1 MAFAENKI
9 DVLKKI
15 KASKSFEDLE
25 KLRLYYL
32 GKKGLIPEALKG
44 LGSLSIEEKKSKGQE
59 LNIIKKEIEEGI
71 KNQRTEIENIEI
83 SNRINLESI
92 DVTLPPNISEKG
104 KIHPISQTIFN
115 IIEIF
120 GNLNYAVETGP
131 DIETDFNNF
140 TALNIPEHHPA
151 REMQDTFYVQD
162 NGDKNVLRTHTS
174 PVQVR
179 TMLNT
184 KPPIKII
191 VPGRTYRSDSD
202 ATHAPMFHQV
212 EGLVVDTSSTMVDLK
227 STLVSFL
234 EEFFEVKNL
243 QYRFRPSYFPFTEPS
258 AEMDVAYTKV
268 NNKIKIGEGDK
279 WLEILGCGMVH
290 PNVLKNAKVD
300 PKKYQGFAFGM
311 GIDRLAMLKYGINDL
326 RAFFE
331 TDYRWLSHFGF
342 DPLDVPTNYRG
353 LSK

>member
-1 MAFAENKI
+1 MALAEDKNNILNKI
-9 DVLKKI
+9 
-15 KASKSFEDLE
+15 KSAVSLDDLE
-25 KLRLYYL
+25 KIRLYYL

-59 LNIIKKEIEEGI
+59 LNIIKKLIEETIKDQKINIENKEIEKKLNSE
-71 KNQRTEIENIEI
+71 T
-83 SNRINLESI
+83 I
-92 DVTLPPNISEKG
+92 DVTLPPNISEQG
-104 KIHPISQTIFN
+104 KIHPISQTIFS

-120 GNLNYAVETGP
+120 GNLNYVVETGP

-151 REMQDTFYVQD
+151 REMQDTFYI
-162 NGDKNVLRTHTS
+162 NGDESNNVLRTHTS

-212 EGLVVDTSSTMVDLK
+212 EGLVVDESSTMVDLK
-227 STLVSFL
+227 STLVTFL

-268 NNKIKIGEGDK
+268 NNKIKIGEGDD
-279 WLEILGCGMVH
+279 WLEILGCGMVN
-290 PNVLKNAKVD
+290 PIVLENCNID
-300 PKKYQGFAFGM
+300 SKKYQGFAFGM
-311 GIDRLAMLKYGINDL
+311 GIERLSMLKYGISDL
-326 RAFFE
+326 RSFF
-331 TDYRWLSHFGF
+331 DLNYRWLEHYGF
-342 DPLDVPTNYRG
+342 SILDSQTRSG
-353 LSK
+353 L

>member
-1 MAFAENKI
+1 MAFAENKNDI
-9 DVLKKI
+9 LKKI
-15 KASKSFEDLE
+15 KDTNSFEDLE
-25 KLRLYYL
+25 KLRLNYL
-32 GKKGLIPEALKG
+32 GKKGIIPEALKG
-44 LGSLSIEEKKSKGQE
+44 LASLSIDEKKIKGQE
-59 LNIIKKEIEEGI
+59 INIVKKFVEENLREQKTFIE
-71 KNQRTEIENIEI
+71 NTEIQKKIDQEN
-83 SNRINLESI
+83 I
-92 DVTLPPNISEKG
+92 DVTLPPNIKTVG

-120 GNLNYAVETGP
+120 ANLNYSVESGP

-151 REMQDTFYVQD
+151 REMQDTFYLE
-162 NGDKNVLRTHTS
+162 GDQESNVLRTHTS

-179 TMLNT
+179 TMLTN

-212 EGLVVDTSSTMVDLK
+212 EGLVVNQDATMVDLK

-258 AEMDVAYTKV
+258 AEMDVAYTRV

-279 WLEILGCGMVH
+279 WLEILGCGMVN
-290 PNVLKNAKVD
+290 PVVLDNCKIDSTV
-300 PKKYQGFAFGM
+300 YQGFAFGM
-311 GIDRLAMLKYGINDL
+311 GIERLSMLKYGISDL
-326 RAFFE
+326 RSFF
-331 TDYRWLSHFGF
+331 DPNYRWLDHYGF
-342 DPLDVPTNYRG
+342 SILDNQTRSG
-353 LSK
+353 L

>member
-1 MAFAENKI
+1 MAFAENKNDI
-9 DVLKKI
+9 LKKI
-15 KASKSFEDLE
+15 KDTNSFEDLE
-25 KLRLYYL
+25 KLRLNYL
-32 GKKGLIPEALKG
+32 GKKGIIPEALKG
-44 LGSLSIEEKKSKGQE
+44 LASLSIDEKKLKGQE
-59 LNIIKKEIEEGI
+59 INIVKKFVEENLREQ
-71 KNQRTEIENIEI
+71 KTFIENAEI
-83 SNRINLESI
+83 QKKIDQENI
-92 DVTLPPNISEKG
+92 DVTLPPNIKTVG

-120 GNLNYAVETGP
+120 GNLNYSVETGP

-151 REMQDTFYVQD
+151 REMQDTFYLE
-162 NGDKNVLRTHTS
+162 GDQENNVLRTHTS

-179 TMLNT
+179 TMLTN

-212 EGLVVDTSSTMVDLK
+212 EGLVVNQDATMVDLK

-279 WLEILGCGMVH
+279 WLEILGCGMVN
-290 PNVLKNAKVD
+290 PVVLDNCKIDSKV
-300 PKKYQGFAFGM
+300 YQGFAFGM
-311 GIDRLAMLKYGINDL
+311 GIERLSMLKYGISDL
-326 RAFFE
+326 RSFF
-331 TDYRWLSHFGF
+331 DLNYRWLDHYGF
-342 DPLDVPTNYRG
+342 SILDNQTRSG
-353 LSK
+353 L

>member
-1 MAFAENKI
+1 MAFAEDKI

-15 KASKSFEDLE
+15 KSSKSFEDLE

-120 GNLNYAVETGP
+120 GSLNYSVETGP
-131 DIETDFNNF
+131 DIESDFNNF

-151 REMQDTFYVQD
+151 REMQDTFYLEGNQE
-162 NGDKNVLRTHTS
+162 NNVLRTHTS

-179 TMLNT
+179 TMLT
-184 KPPIKII
+184 KKPPIKII

-212 EGLVVDTSSTMVDLK
+212 EGLVVNQNANMVDLK
-227 STLVSFL
+227 STLVTFL
-234 EEFFEVKNL
+234 EEFFEIKNL

-268 NNKIKIGEGDK
+268 NNKIKIGEGND
-279 WLEILGCGMVH
+279 WLEILGCGMVN
-290 PNVLKNAKVD
+290 PVVLNNCKIDSSV
-300 PKKYQGFAFGM
+300 YQGFAFGM
-311 GIDRLAMLKYGINDL
+311 GIERLSMLKYGISDL
-326 RAFFE
+326 RSFF
-331 TDYRWLSHFGF
+331 DLNFRWLDHYGF
-342 DPLDVPTNYRG
+342 NILDNQTRSG
-353 LSK
+353 L

>member
-1 MAFAENKI
+1 MVFSENKNDI
-9 DVLKKI
+9 LNKI
-15 KASKSFEDLE
+15 KDINSIEDLE

-32 GKKGLIPEALKG
+32 GKKGTIPQALKE
-44 LGSLSIEEKKSKGQE
+44 LSTLSIEEKKSKGQE
-59 LNIIKKEIEEGI
+59 INILKKFVEENLRDRRASLENAEIQKKI
-71 KNQRTEIENIEI
+71 NQEN
-83 SNRINLESI
+83 I
-92 DVTLPPNISEKG
+92 DVTLPPNIKTVG

-120 GNLNYAVETGP
+120 ANLNYSVESGP

-151 REMQDTFYVQD
+151 REMQDTFYLE
-162 NGDKNVLRTHTS
+162 GDQENNVLRTHTS

-179 TMLNT
+179 TMLTN

-212 EGLVVDTSSTMVDLK
+212 EGLVVNQDATMVDLK

-279 WLEILGCGMVH
+279 WLEILGCGMVN
-290 PNVLKNAKVD
+290 PVVLDNCKIDSKV
-300 PKKYQGFAFGM
+300 YQGFAFGM
-311 GIDRLAMLKYGINDL
+311 GIERLSMLKYGISDL
-326 RAFFE
+326 RSFF
-331 TDYRWLSHFGF
+331 DLNYRWLDHYGF
-342 DPLDVPTNYRG
+342 SILDNQTRSG
-353 LSK
+353 L

>member
-1 MAFAENKI
+1 MAFVENKNDI
-9 DVLKKI
+9 SKKI
-15 KASKSFEDLE
+15 RNSNSFEDLE

-32 GKKGLIPEALKG
+32 GKKGIIPEALKG
-44 LGSLSIEEKKSKGQE
+44 LAKLSIEEKKSKGQE
-59 LNIIKKEIEEGI
+59 INLIKKFVEENLREQKSILEKSEIE
-71 KNQRTEIENIEI
+71 KK
-83 SNRINLESI
+83 INKESI
-92 DVTLPPNISEKG
+92 DVTLPPNIKTVG

-120 GNLNYAVETGP
+120 GNLNYSVETGP

-151 REMQDTFYVQD
+151 REMQDTFYLEGNQE
-162 NGDKNVLRTHTS
+162 NNVLRTHTS

-179 TMLNT
+179 TMLT
-184 KPPIKII
+184 KKPPIKII

-212 EGLVVDTSSTMVDLK
+212 EGLVVNQNANMVDLK
-227 STLVSFL
+227 STLVTFL

-268 NNKIKIGEGDK
+268 NNKIKIGEGNN
-279 WLEILGCGMVH
+279 WLEILGCGMVN
-290 PNVLKNAKVD
+290 PVVLNNCKID
-300 PKKYQGFAFGM
+300 SSIYQGFAFGM
-311 GIDRLAMLKYGINDL
+311 GIERLSMLKYGISDL
-326 RAFFE
+326 RSFF
-331 TDYRWLSHFGF
+331 DLNYRWLDHYGF
-342 DPLDVPTNYRG
+342 NILDNQTRSG
-353 LSK
+353 L

>member
-83 SNRINLESI
+83 SNKINLESI

-120 GNLNYAVETGP
+120 GNLNY
-131 DIETDFNNF
+131 
-140 TALNIPEHHPA
+140 
-151 REMQDTFYVQD
+151 
-162 NGDKNVLRTHTS
+162 LRTHTS

-279 WLEILGCGMVH
+279 WLEILGCGMVN
-290 PNVLKNAKVD
+290 PIVLDNCNIDSKQ
-300 PKKYQGFAFGM
+300 YQGFAFGM
-311 GIDRLAMLKYGINDL
+311 GIERLSMLKYGITDL
-326 RAFFE
+326 RSFF
-331 TDYRWLSHFGF
+331 DPNYRWLDHYGF
-342 DPLDVPTNYRG
+342 SILDNQTRSG
-353 LSK
+353 L

>member
-1 MAFAENKI
+1 MAFAENKNDI
-9 DVLKKI
+9 ENKI
-15 KASKSFEDLE
+15 KSTNTLEDLE

-44 LGSLSIEEKKSKGQE
+44 LGFLSIEEKKLKGQE
-59 LNIIKKEIEEGI
+59 LNTIKKFVEESI
-71 KNQRTEIENIEI
+71 KYQKIHIENIEI
-83 SNRINLESI
+83 SKKITQESI
-92 DVTLPPNISEKG
+92 DVTLPPNISELG

-120 GNLNYAVETGP
+120 GNLNYSVETGP

-140 TALNIPEHHPA
+140 SALNIPEHHPA
-151 REMQDTFYVQD
+151 REMQDTFYIED
-162 NGDKNVLRTHTS
+162 DKENNVLRTHTS

-179 TMLNT
+179 TMLKT

-212 EGLVVDTSSTMVDLK
+212 EGLVVDKSSTMVDLK
-227 STLVSFL
+227 STLVTFL
-234 EEFFEVKNL
+234 EEFFEVNNL

-268 NNKIKIGEGDK
+268 NNKIKIGEGND
-279 WLEILGCGMVH
+279 WLEILGCGMVN
-290 PNVLKNAKVD
+290 PIVLDNCKIDSKI
-300 PKKYQGFAFGM
+300 YQGFAFGM
-311 GIDRLAMLKYGINDL
+311 GIERLSMLKYGITDL
-326 RAFFE
+326 RSFF
-331 TDYRWLSHFGF
+331 DLNYRWLDHYGF
-342 DPLDVPTNYRG
+342 SVLDNQTRSG
-353 LSK
+353 L

>member
-1 MAFAENKI
+1 MALAQEKDI
-9 DVLKKI
+9 LDQI
-15 KASKSFEDLE
+15 KRTVSLEDLE
-25 KLRLYYL
+25 KIRLHYL

-59 LNIIKKEIEEGI
+59 LNSIKKFIEEALKDQKI
-71 KNQRTEIENIEI
+71 NIENIEI
-83 SNRINLESI
+83 EQKLNLELI
-92 DVTLPPNISEKG
+92 DVTLPPNMSEQG

-120 GNLNYAVETGP
+120 GNLNYSVETGP

-140 TALNIPEHHPA
+140 SALNIPEHHPA
-151 REMQDTFYVQD
+151 REMQDTFYVD
-162 NGDKNVLRTHTS
+162 DGVNNNVLRTHTS

-212 EGLVVDTSSTMVDLK
+212 EGLVVDETATMVDLK
-227 STLVSFL
+227 STLVKFL
-234 EEFFEVKNL
+234 EEFFEVNNL

-268 NNKIKIGEGDK
+268 NNKIKIGEGNN
-279 WLEILGCGMVH
+279 WLEILGCGMVN
-290 PNVLKNAKVD
+290 PLVLENCNID

-311 GIDRLAMLKYGINDL
+311 GIERLSMLKYGISDL
-326 RAFFE
+326 RSFF
-331 TDYRWLSHFGF
+331 DPNYRWLKHYGF
-342 DPLDVPTNYRG
+342 SALDTQTRSG
-353 LSK
+353 L